1 MIEFQNV
8 SKTYHLKGVTK
19 VILDDVSFRFPKGR
33 NVAILGHNGAGKSTM
48 MRLLAGAELPD
59 SGAIRRHVK
68 VSWPL
73 GFGGGFNGDMTGME
87 NIRFVAR
94 MYGEDTERVIE
105 FVEDFSELGK
115 SLTLPIKTYSSG
127 MKARLAFGVS
137 MAIDFR
143 YYLIDEVTAVGDA
156 RFKRKC
162 DEVFEQ
168 KLERSNIVMISHS
181 MGAIKKLCDMGCV
194 LNNGRLHFHDSVD
207 EAIEHHNHN
216 QST

>member
-8 SKTYHLKGVTK
+8 SKTYYLKGIEK
-19 VILDDVSFRFPKGR
+19 VILDDVSFKFPKGR

-59 SGAIRRHVK
+59 AGRIRRHVK

-73 GFGGGFNGDMTGME
+73 GFSGGFNGQMTGME

-105 FVEDFSELGK
+105 FVQEFSELGE
-115 SLTLPIKTYSSG
+115 SLTLPIQTYSSG

-162 DEVFEQ
+162 DEVFKQ
-168 KLERSNIVMISHS
+168 KLKRSNIVMISHS
-181 MGAIKKLCDMGCV
+181 MGSIRQLCDMGCV
-194 LNNGRLHFHDSVD
+194 LDKGKLYFHDDVED
-207 EAIEHHNHN
+207 AIAHHTKN
-216 QST
+216 QNA